1 MNAWVLIG
9 LTAFAAVFFGGVHV
23 WSRSAVIL
31 AVFAFFLLSA
41 ATGAAAS
48 RAKRKGRVTAP
59 ETADSSEPD
68 SIPVS
73 IPTTQPRA
81 SVSVPIPAP
90 QPRASLIVDPV
101 SLMGIFFL
109 AWGALSLVPLPAS
122 LVSLLSPEAARLWSL
137 AFPPGGADSHTLS
150 LYPFMTRDALLLALA
165 FLLYYWTALYGLGER
180 KGIETVIVGVLVL
193 GTVESLYGLAQLAA
207 GMNTILWWENIYARN
222 FVTGTFINRNHFA
235 AFLTMVICL
244 GIGYLWSV
252 GRGGGKEIRRHRRHV
267 RLRERLMRAVGV
279 FGYRGVLVL
288 LALAL
293 MMAALL
299 GSASRGAA
307 LSLVCGIVFM
317 LGLILARYF
326 RSRQGFVLMVL
337 PALMLSYVGYVA
349 TDRLAE
355 RLRTFD
361 AGLADRITLA
371 RDGWTMGQDFP
382 VTGSGPGTFE
392 FVFPRYQ
399 SVHLE
404 KIVDHAHNDWV
415 ELKAEYGW
423 PGLIAVIAA
432 LTSFLILTVGRWRS
446 RHDNFVVGVG
456 IGGIGAVVAIAVHS
470 LSDFNLHIPA
480 NPLLLALIL
489 AVTWRALH
497 SGRQGGEGYQGP
509 AVSLRRSRG
518 WIRAG
523 LLLALAVLAVAAC
536 PVIQTWRADAMARTF
551 QNSTVPFRDPAPDKL
566 RTARGLAP
574 GNAAYWLWT
583 AERLRMR
590 PDEKDAL
597 LFPAEKP
604 LPDPRLSLAAE
615 GLRRNPTSWQTW
627 REMAWSC
634 FFRESASRKERTA
647 DLERAL
653 GYIRTA
659 ASLRPADNR
668 LRMEKGVI
676 ALAAH
681 AENASVASAGEW
693 QKPFSEVI
701 RQNPK
706 MAGVVADLLV
716 LHLGEKGARKLVE
729 FLPEDTE
736 SRLGA
741 AAVLLK
747 LNHLE
752 AGMDLIRRGERER
765 GGQVDRLWQE
775 FGQTGAWM
783 DAKKSPEVR
792 KIASLDPDHPGV
804 LLAREE
810 SVRAMQAIERRGEKA
825 AKWGDVRVL
834 SSRIQ
839 AEMEAKRGDPV
850 RQSYYLGILASEQGD
865 SARAIWW
872 FNRTLNLN
880 SQHFPAWIRLRDLLR
895 VRTGTAAE
903 RVQLEMLEKKIDLY
917 SMNGIVHDTWK
928 WMGVR
933 SGKPTW
939 RAVFRVSQPV
949 ERAAVRFSG
958 GRGTV
963 WSLDM
968 DGKFLEVW
976 KGPSWEG
983 EVRPACLPGEHEF
996 RLTAWDAK
1004 PPDDLRE
1011 LPFRLEI
1018 SWR

>member
-1 MNAWVLIG
+1 V
-9 LTAFAAVFFGGVHV
+9 
-23 WSRSAVIL
+23 
-31 AVFAFFLLSA
+31 
-41 ATGAAAS
+41 
-48 RAKRKGRVTAP
+48 
-59 ETADSSEPD
+59 E
-68 SIPVS
+68 PVS
-73 IPTTQPRA
+73 
-81 SVSVPIPAP
+81 V
-90 QPRASLIVDPV
+90 
-101 SLMGIFFL
+101 MGIFFV
-109 AWGALSLVPLPAS
+109 AWGLFYLVPLPAP

-150 LYPFMTRDALLLALA
+150 LYPFMTRDALLLTLA
-165 FLLYYWTALYGLGER
+165 FLLYYWTALYGLNER
-180 KGIETVIVGVLVL
+180 KGIETVIVGILAL
-193 GTVESLYGLAQLAA
+193 GVIESLYGLAQLAA

-235 AFLTMVICL
+235 AFLTMAICL
-244 GIGYLWSV
+244 GIGYLWSL
-252 GRGGGKEIRRHRRHV
+252 GRGGEQSPHRHRRHL
-267 RLRERLMRAVGV
+267 RLRERLMRAAGV
-279 FGYRGVLVL
+279 FGYRGVLV
-288 LALAL
+288 ALAVAL
-293 MMAALL
+293 MLAALL

-337 PALMLSYVGYVA
+337 LALVLSYVGYVA
-349 TDRLAE
+349 TDRLVE

-361 AGLADRITLA
+361 AGLEDRIAMA

-392 FVFPRYQ
+392 YVFPSYQ

-423 PGLIAVIAA
+423 PGLIMVIAA
-432 LTSFLILTVGRWRS
+432 LTAFLILTVGRWRS
-446 RHDNFVVGVG
+446 RHDNFIVGVG

-509 AVSLRRSRG
+509 AVSLRLSRG
-518 WIRAG
+518 WSWAG
-523 LLLALAVLAVAAC
+523 LLMVLIVLAAAAC
-536 PVIQTWRADAMARTF
+536 PVIQAWRADAMVRTF
-551 QNSTVPFRDPAPDKL
+551 QNSTIPFRDPAPDKL

-583 AERLRMR
+583 AERLRLR

-597 LFPAEKP
+597 LFAEEKI

-634 FFRESASRKERTA
+634 FFRESSSRKDRAA

-681 AENASVASAGEW
+681 AEHAPVASADEW

-706 MAGVVADLLV
+706 KAGVIADLLV
-716 LHLGEKGARKLVE
+716 LHLGARGAGKLVE

-741 AAVLLK
+741 AAVLLN
-747 LNHLE
+747 LNHRE

-765 GGQVDRLWQE
+765 GGQVDRLWRE
-775 FGQTGAWM
+775 FGRTGAWM

-792 KIASLDPDHPGV
+792 KIASLDPEHPGV

-810 SVRAMQAIERRGEKA
+810 IVRAMQAIERRGDTA
-825 AKWGDVRVL
+825 AKWGNARVL
-834 SSRIQ
+834 SSRIE
-839 AEMEAKRGDPV
+839 AEMKAKKGDPV
-850 RQSYYLGILASEQGD
+850 RQSYYLGILAAEQGD
-865 SARAIWW
+865 PARAVWW
-872 FNRTLNLN
+872 LNRTLNLN

-895 VRTGTAAE
+895 VRTGTAAD

-917 SMNGIVHDTWK
+917 SMNGIVHDAWK

-958 GRGTV
+958 ERGTV

-1004 PPDDLRE
+1004 PPADLRE
-1011 LPFRLEI
+1011 LPFRFEI
-1018 SWR
+1018 SWK